1 MTSSSLKLFKGNHP
15 ISYRWLHIKQTWHP
29 NACLKNIRNVK
40 SGLSART
47 KILTLLDAEPHSAS
61 KLAKQSNLH
70 YNVVMYH
77 LRLLKS
83 EGTVE
88 RRGTNRYIWLK
99 TGLGQKRL
107 G

>member
-1 MTSSSLKLFKGNHP
+1 VRG
-15 ISYRWLHIKQTWHP
+15 IKETWHP
-29 NACLKNIRNVK
+29 NAYLKNIRNVH

-47 KILTLLDAEPHSAS
+47 KVLVLLDRQAFNATHI
-61 KLAKQSNLH
+61 AKETALS

-83 EGTVE
+83 EGTIDRKGK
-88 RRGTNRYIWLK
+88 RRYVWLS